1 MDSEAFRVENP
12 DKSMT
17 IVDFYDGKL
26 RVLRSAGIESGYEV
40 CDFVSEVNRWPH
52 WYERNWTERAKL
64 AYEMLK

>member
-12 DKSMT
+12 DKTLT
-17 IVDFYDGKL
+17 IVDFYDGNL
-26 RVLRSAGIESGYEV
+26 RVLRKTEIESGYEM
-40 CDFVSEVNRWPH
+40 CDFVSAVNRCPH